1 MEALAEA
8 SVDDLLEF
16 TANFDASKG
25 TFLSPSSA
33 AAAST
38 TSSHHTNISSAVR
51 YVTNKLVKAAHPPDV
66 KGGGNFDINRGQ
78 PLSDTFTGMIDALT
92 GELLH
97 GKRSYILTGETYEGP
112 FFNGVRHGEGAIVT
126 NFYFP
131 KYSAKESSLPTITS
145 ESRYYG
151 SYQNDRPHHGT
162 IVISSQGLGFTYHG
176 PFMNSKPHGENGIL
190 VKPCGY
196 KYHGGFKN
204 GLFHGHASETEESHL
219 RGIYEGEFV
228 SGMRQG
234 YGIYAIKKDKP
245 TSYVGDNNCEE
256 VDKGED
262 EVDEYLYKGQWN
274 ANLKQG
280 EGEEIIHG
288 KEYYRGQFH
297 MNERHGYG
305 SLTFVQNLEDNERDS
320 DSTND
325 VDELDPSEVIV
336 KAEGQWR
343 AGKPL
348 NGIHGW
354 TIFYANGDIYTGC
367 VTDFVPEGNGLKRFS
382 TRDIYAGQVSGVQF
396 FYNMKVPSSKKSIY
410 QLSLSF
416 YSIDHSFLT
425 ENAMVKEFSFLQMG
439 GNNIWGNG

>member
-25 TFLSPSSA
+25 TFLSPSTT

-38 TSSHHTNISSAVR
+38 SSSQHTNISSAVR
-51 YVTNKLVKAAHPPDV
+51 YVTNKLVKAAHPPDCY
-66 KGGGNFDINRGQ
+66 GGGTFEIRGQ
-78 PLSDTFTGMIDALT
+78 PLSDTFTGMIDAVT

-131 KYSAKESSLPTITS
+131 KYSAKESSLPIITS

-162 IVISSQGLGFTYHG
+162 IVISSQGLGFSYHG
-176 PFMNSKPHGENGIL
+176 PFVNSKPHGAGIL

-196 KYHGGFKN
+196 KYDGVFKN
-204 GLFHGHASETEESHL
+204 GLFHGHATETEESHL

-234 YGIYAIKKDKP
+234 YGIYSIKKAKSTLHVD
-245 TSYVGDNNCEE
+245 DNYCEE
-256 VDKGED
+256 GD
-262 EVDEYLYKGQWN
+262 EVDDDVDEYEYLYKGQWN
-274 ANLKQG
+274 SNLKQG

-305 SLTFVQNLEDNERDS
+305 SLTFINETLQNFNKENNVNDS
-320 DSTND
+320 DCTND
-325 VDELDPSEVIV
+325 VDELDLSEIIV

-354 TIFYANGDIYTGC
+354 TIVYANGDIYTGC
-367 VTDFVPEGNGLKRFS
+367 VTDLIPHVSLVIQLFV
-382 TRDIYAGQVSGVQF
+382 IYILFA
-396 FYNMKVPSSKKSIY
+396 
-410 QLSLSF
+410 
-416 YSIDHSFLT
+416 
-425 ENAMVKEFSFLQMG
+425 
-439 GNNIWGNG
+439 